1 MKRES
6 QNNWRESWNDM
17 ASIFQMPPTFL
28 FLIAFFYRGFPH
40 SIDFLLFRTIDKEA
54 LLEIQ
59 IKSQSFFCYSSNS
72 ISSNFKVRFP

>member
-54 LLEIQ
+54 L
-59 IKSQSFFCYSSNS
+59 
-72 ISSNFKVRFP
+72 